1 MADSSYDDDS
11 EEVYNSTISI
21 DKIKNSYKIHGTEIQ
36 KRKISKTKFILIIS
50 DFQSLI
56 LTKLVA

>member
-36 KRKISKTKFILIIS
+36 KRKISKIKFILIIS

-56 LTKLVA
+56 LT